1 VLRRRY
7 LLGWVALLAL
17 AVTASAGT
25 LVLVR
30 VVIGGGPL
38 VNALSQG
45 EVRARYAAA
54 LEPVRA
60 TTSSASSSATVSA
73 APSSAGST
81 HTSASPSAPQRHGS
95 PAATTHQGGSSTG
108 SGSGPQGGS
117 TSSTPGHPTQPPPP
131 ASTTKLLTSP
141 GGSVVAR
148 CQGSGGSATVYLVSW
163 SPAQGYSV
171 NDVQRGPGHEAQIE
185 FESGSQSVSV
195 QFHCSAS
202 GPVQQVETDG
212 GGGDDGGEWSDG

>member
-1 VLRRRY
+1 VLGRRY

-30 VVIGGGPL
+30 AVIGGGPL

-45 EVRARYAAA
+45 EVSARYAAA
-54 LEPVRA
+54 LEP
-60 TTSSASSSATVSA
+60 TSSAAASAT
-73 APSSAGST
+73 PSSTGST
-81 HTSASPSAPQRHGS
+81 HTSARPPATPSHGS
-95 PAATTHQGGSSTG
+95 PAAPQHQGAAS
-108 SGSGPQGGS
+108 SGSGPSSRPHGGS
-117 TSSTPGHPTQPPPP
+117 TSSSSSHPTQPPPP
-131 ASTTKLLTSP
+131 PSTTKLLTSP

-195 QFHCSAS
+195 QYHCSTS
-202 GPVQQVETDG
+202 GPVQQVETDD
-212 GGGDDGGEWSDG
+212 GGGDDGGE